1 MKHFKLLTAVFTA
14 SMLAACTLSNEK
26 WSNFDNQSANVNP
39 QENHA
44 GLVFFRTDAGSNPI
58 AVNIKVNNEYLASL
72 QAGGFAKTKI
82 CAKPTTIEAYYVEMK
97 PGTNLNVNLAKQSI
111 RYFAIDTSNASN
123 PQIIEVDTTSA
134 QKILKQLK
142 HQAHT
147 ISRINNATCLG
158 N

>member
-1 MKHFKLLTAVFTA
+1 MKLSKLLTAVFTV
-14 SMLAACTLSNEK
+14 SMLAACTFSHEK
-26 WSNFDNQSANVNP
+26 WSNFDNQSSDLRP
-39 QENHA
+39 QEDQA
-44 GLVFFRTDAGSNPI
+44 GLVFLRNDAGSNPI

-72 QAGGFAKTKI
+72 QVGGFAKTKI